1 MKHRPLHVHLE
12 NLSSKPAVF
21 ALTPQLIRST
31 RRHNR
36 DLRDQIRFTA
46 GEDFA
51 NLEHRLKTA
60 QVLVTSSDVIRDQ
73 RFPRSSL
80 ADAAPQLRLLHLI
93 GAGVEGV
100 LPLDWLPRGV
110 RLSNNSGVHARK
122 AREFLLMS
130 LLALNS
136 RLPAVVSNQRHSEW
150 KQIFTPLI
158 SAKKLLVIG
167 LGDLGMAA
175 VQAGRVLDLTIS
187 GVSRSRKKVA
197 GVTRVYR
204 SADICNAVRNADF
217 VVVAAPLTPE
227 TRNLVS
233 ARVLACT
240 KRGVGIINMGRAA
253 VMDYRAL
260 SGMLRN
266 GHVSGAILDV
276 FAPEPLPAESPLWS
290 TPNLIISPHI
300 SSDDCDGYMIAT
312 MNLVCRNLRRMI
324 SGRALENVV
333 SIDKQY

>member
-21 ALTPQLIRST
+21 ALTPQLIRTT

-130 LLALNS
+130 LLAPHS
-136 RLPAVVSNQRHSEW
+136 RLPAVVSTQRHSEW

-204 SADICNAVRNADF
+204 SADICTSCV
-217 VVVAAPLTPE
+217 TP
-227 TRNLVS
+227 
-233 ARVLACT
+233 
-240 KRGVGIINMGRAA
+240 
-253 VMDYRAL
+253 
-260 SGMLRN
+260 
-266 GHVSGAILDV
+266 
-276 FAPEPLPAESPLWS
+276 
-290 TPNLIISPHI
+290 I
-300 SSDDCDGYMIAT
+300 SSSSQ
-312 MNLVCRNLRRMI
+312 RR
-324 SGRALENVV
+324 
-333 SIDKQY
+333 